1 MSCFCL
7 LAHFIASLNV
17 LSYRQRFGVPL
28 SSLGSRGKPKFRFGA
43 KNGGGLFAEPEDFD
57 SDGLREGNKEMK
69 KLLVLA
75 GATSMMLSGSLFAG
89 QISVDAIDGGLTL
102 NSADLDSILFTDA
115 SPTFAVA
122 DMYNVQEHIL
132 NNSSGI
138 SLDGQVTIFAA
149 ETTMGLSIISL
160 IDEQAEPDRSGV
172 ANTAVGMSST
182 TTSTSA
188 RMVRDVDGTITQT
201 EVAGVQTAAGFFEW
215 DSADQGSAFAWT
227 ELVAG
232 DYGSFM
238 FTAGNAESSPPFP
251 HPTFPGLNEP
261 DTFQFLTWNEVL
273 NEWEVV
279 NTSSFSN
286 IDQFSFAF
294 NVLPVPSAVGLGAAG
309 LLGLAGIGR
318 RRRA

>member
-1 MSCFCL
+1 M
-7 LAHFIASLNV
+7 N
-17 LSYRQRFGVPL
+17 
-28 SSLGSRGKPKFRFGA
+28 
-43 KNGGGLFAEPEDFD
+43 
-57 SDGLREGNKEMK
+57 

-132 NNSSGI
+132 NNNVSGI

-149 ETTMGLSIISL
+149 ETTMGLSIVSL
-160 IDEQAEPDRSGV
+160 IDEQAAPDRSGA
-172 ANTAVGMSST
+172 ANTALGMSST

-201 EVAGVQTAAGFFEW
+201 EIAGVQTAAGFFEW

-261 DTFQFLTWNEVL
+261 DTFQFLTRNEGTD
-273 NEWEVV
+273 NWEIV
-279 NTSSFSN
+279 NTSSFSG